1 MGRRDVVVVI
11 LVSMLAVMLTY
22 LSSYSK
28 RYQRPVFALAFFL
41 VTILQVI
48 HYDYGTDYMGYLAD
62 HMLYNKSWKRL
73 LYLRRIGHG
82 AFKDMGWVLIQR
94 FFPGEYGF
102 FLFVG
107 IISIIQNYIYYVL
120 IKNYV
125 GRKDRW
131 KAMAIYLFMTS
142 CYVLNF
148 SAIRQGFAV
157 ALCVGAILLASKNKL
172 WLAIVITLV
181 AASIHVS
188 AIVFLPFLF
197 LSKLKL
203 NHGRLYAVFF
213 SFVAAALYLSTTLL
227 GGIYAR
233 VMGFFPLLSRNY
245 GHYIEIMSATGDSF
259 GFGFLLNSIMYIII
273 IYFIYKRFEE
283 FTKEQKIFLL
293 LVSVSFWLIP
303 FSTQI
308 SGIISR
314 LGTYFTVFEIAA
326 VPLVY
331 SKIRNSLIRKG
342 VGFIYTFMMLF
353 SYYNFFFVSEWS
365 SESYA
370 AFKTIFSVILK

>member
-1 MGRRDVVVVI
+1 MVVVI

-188 AIVFLPFLF
+188 AIVFFAFFVFIKAKVKSWTAICCLF
-197 LSKLKL
+197 
-203 NHGRLYAVFF
+203 FF
-213 SFVAAALYLSTTLL
+213 CS
-227 GGIYAR
+227 GGI
-233 VMGFFPLLSRNY
+233 
-245 GHYIEIMSATGDSF
+245 
-259 GFGFLLNSIMYIII
+259 
-273 IYFIYKRFEE
+273 
-283 FTKEQKIFLL
+283 
-293 LVSVSFWLIP
+293 
-303 FSTQI
+303 
-308 SGIISR
+308 
-314 LGTYFTVFEIAA
+314 VFEYN
-326 VPLVY
+326 LVRRY
-331 SKIRNSLIRKG
+331 ICQGNG
-342 VGFIYTFMMLF
+342 
-353 SYYNFFFVSEWS
+353 
-365 SESYA
+365 
-370 AFKTIFSVILK
+370 IFSSIK